1 MHIKV
6 IENKMFAT
14 PKIYTFPESPL
25 KTEHFGTL
33 ITTITKK

>member
-6 IENKMFAT
+6 IENKKST
-14 PKIYTFPESPL
+14 SPKIYTFPESPL

-33 ITTITKK
+33 ITTITEK

>member
-6 IENKMFAT
+6 IEKKNLAT
-14 PKIYTFPESPL
+14 PKMYTFPESPL